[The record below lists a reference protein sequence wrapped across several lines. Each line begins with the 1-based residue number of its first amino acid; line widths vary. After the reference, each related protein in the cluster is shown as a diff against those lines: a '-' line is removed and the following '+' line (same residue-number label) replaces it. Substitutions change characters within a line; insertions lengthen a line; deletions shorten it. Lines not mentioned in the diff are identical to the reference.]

1 MRKIL
6 SYFIFLIISFCFYES
21 VLAQTQE
28 KLNIA
33 VIDFDAQGGLTPQEA
48 IVLTN
53 RLRSKIVGTNAF
65 IMLDRGRMEEILKEQ
80 GFQLSGCTS
89 TECAVEMGR
98 LLNVQQIVA
107 GSIGKIGKLF
117 TIDII
122 SIDVETAQIIKSL
135 TRDYMGEIEGIIDLM
150 ASIANE
156 LAGISKPVT
165 TVPVETAPAE
175 IGFGV
180 VGIVTVPT
188 QAMVYIDGIKLGLTP
203 FKLDELKA
211 GEHTLKVTKKG
222 YIDHEQSF
230 SVEVGKTERLEVSLE
245 RLNVLAISSKP
256 SRASFYLN
264 DELKGLTPSSLELL
278 SGIYKLKLVKEG
290 YADWEKELTI
300 NRDYSTN
307 VNMLKMYTVDFTSVP
322 SQAEVFLNNK
332 YVGRTPVTSRSA
344 KGSYMV
350 KMHLDNCTDFEQFI
364 KLRKDMQIKAKLRY
378 TKEYRRQLVEMKK
391 GGRAGRKLLLLGS
404 AAAVIGGGVY
414 YYMTQIAPSQD
425 KGFPKP
431 PGRP

>member
-1 MRKIL
+1 MIKIFR
-6 SYFIFLIISFCFYES
+6 YFACLMVMFCFVER
-21 VLAQTQE
+21 VLALTTE

-33 VIDFDAQGGLTPQEA
+33 VIDLDTQGGLTQQEA
-48 IVLTN
+48 VVLTS

-65 IMLDRGRMEEILKEQ
+65 IMLDRGRMDEILKEQ
-80 GFQLSGCTS
+80 GFQLTGCTS

-98 LLNVQQIVA
+98 LLNVQQILA
-107 GSIGKIGKLF
+107 GSVGKIGKLY

-122 SIDVETAQIIKSL
+122 LIDVETAQMIKSL
-135 TRDYMGEIEGIIDLM
+135 TRDYTGEIEGLINLM
-150 ASIANE
+150 GSIANE

-230 SVEVGKTERLEVSLE
+230 SVEVGRTKKLEVSLE
-245 RLNVLAISSKP
+245 RLNVLVISSKP
-256 SRASFYLN
+256 SGASFYLN

-278 SGIYKLKLVKEG
+278 SDNYKLKLIKEG

-332 YVGRTPVTSRSA
+332 YIGRTPVTRRSA
-344 KGSYMV
+344 EGSYMV
-350 KMHLDNCTDFEQFI
+350 GMHLNNYTDFEQFI

-378 TKEYRRQLVEMKK
+378 TKEYRRQLAEMKK
-391 GGRAGRKLLLLGS
+391 GGRSRSRLLFFGS